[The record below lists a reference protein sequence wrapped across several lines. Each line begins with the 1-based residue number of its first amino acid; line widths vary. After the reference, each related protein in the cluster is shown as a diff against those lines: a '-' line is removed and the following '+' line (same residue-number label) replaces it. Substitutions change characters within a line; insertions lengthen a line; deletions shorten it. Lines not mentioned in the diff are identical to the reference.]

1 MDIATIFGVF
11 SAFAL
16 VITAISTG
24 GGLSAFINI
33 PSFMIVAGGTL
44 GATFINYPLKDV
56 LKVAAILKN
65 AVFQKKNTPQD
76 WIPVFVDFAKKAR
89 KEGVLSLEGEVA
101 NMRDPFL
108 QKGIQMAV
116 DGLEPQSIRDIL
128 ETEIEFI
135 RTRHRL
141 GVDIFASMGAFSP
154 AMGLIGTLIGLVHML
169 QSMQDPS
176 SIGPAMA
183 MALITTF
190 YGALMANVLFLPIS
204 GKLKTRSEEELFVKE
219 LMMEGVMAV
228 TKGDNPRIVEQKL
241 HAFLAPRF
249 RQSAYK
255 D

>member
-1 MDIATIFGVF
+1 MDIATILGVF

-89 KEGVLSLEGEVA
+89 KEGVLSLEGVVA

-128 ETEIEFI
+128 ETGIEFI

-204 GKLKTRSEEELFVKE
+204 GKLKNRSEEELFVKE

>member
-1 MDIATIFGVF
+1 MDIATILGVF

-89 KEGVLSLEGEVA
+89 KEGVLSLEGEVT

-190 YGALMANVLFLPIS
+190 YGALLANVLFLPIS

>member
-1 MDIATIFGVF
+1 MECRNDGITEKKIKITFLSWLPETKQGENN
-11 SAFAL
+11 L
-16 VITAISTG
+16 VDLIG
-24 GGLSAFINI
+24 RFE
-33 PSFMIVAGGTL
+33 
-44 GATFINYPLKDV
+44 
-56 LKVAAILKN
+56 
-65 AVFQKKNTPQD
+65 KKNPAIQIEV
-76 WIPVFVDFAKKAR
+76 IPTVYQETKDLLLKLITNGNAPD
-89 KEGVLSLEGEVA
+89 VA
-101 NMRDPFL
+101 QIVSHWTSF
-108 QKGIQMAV
+108 
-116 DGLEPQSIRDIL
+116 
-128 ETEIEFI
+128 
-135 RTRHRL
+135 
-141 GVDIFASMGAFSP
+141 FASMGAFSP

-190 YGALMANVLFLPIS
+190 YGALLANVLFLPIS

-241 HAFLAPRF
+241 HAFRAPRF